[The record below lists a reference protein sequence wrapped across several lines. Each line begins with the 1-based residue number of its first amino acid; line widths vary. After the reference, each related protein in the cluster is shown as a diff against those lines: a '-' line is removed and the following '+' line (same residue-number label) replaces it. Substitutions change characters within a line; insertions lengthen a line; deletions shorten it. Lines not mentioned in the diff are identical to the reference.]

1 MAHTDLDRTA
11 PGRPVP
17 GRRAAF
23 ARRLRFLRERAGK
36 SQAAV
41 AAAAGVDRS
50 FYVEVEG
57 AKHSVSVDKVFLIAD
72 ALGIAVAE
80 LFTGLDER
88 TGRPETAGDP
98 LTGDAGSAA
107 PREPAADQAPSQP

>member
-1 MAHTDLDRTA
+1 MAHTNPDSAIPD
-11 PGRPVP
+11 
-17 GRRAAF
+17 RRAAF

-36 SQAAV
+36 SQAVV

-80 LFTGLDER
+80 LFTGLDEP
-88 TGRPETAGDP
+88 TGRPEIVEDS
-98 LTGDAGSAA
+98 LH
-107 PREPAADQAPSQP
+107 R